1 MGIIITLYLY
11 IILLSIKGT
20 NSKSVHVLH
29 ANMSDIERYGEVST
43 STLQLV
49 TSFSEA
55 HSGSVYTMDY
65 SPDTGALVTGSNDK
79 SIRILK

>member
-1 MGIIITLYLY
+1 MDLFLIYL
-11 IILLSIKGT
+11 GT
-20 NSKSVHVLH
+20 NSKSVHILH
-29 ANMSDIERYGEVST
+29 AKINDIQRSGEVST
-43 STLQLV
+43 TNLQLV
-49 TSFSEA
+49 TSFNDA